1 MATRRKTSVQRLI
14 EARSRLFLSL
24 ALGIAVVFALP
35 ESLRLT
41 TRLVL
46 GWDLTTLS
54 YVLLTGHLIIKST
67 VENCRRRAALYDE
80 GDWIILLVTL
90 LGAAASFGAIIIEL
104 SASKAAGAPV
114 FITFTL
120 TAATVTLSWTFTHL
134 IFALHYA
141 NLYYRAD
148 AKGTH
153 GGLIFPGGREPDYRD
168 FLYYSF
174 VIACAAQT
182 ADVSTVTPA
191 MRRVTLIHCITAFAF
206 NSAILALMINITA
219 GLMS

>member
-1 MATRRKTSVQRLI
+1 MI
-14 EARSRLFLSL
+14 EARSRLFLSA
-24 ALGIAVVFALP
+24 ALGIATVFALP

-46 GWDLTTLS
+46 GWDLATFFYIT
-54 YVLLTGHLIIKST
+54 LTGHLIITST
-67 VENCRRRAALYDE
+67 VETCRRRAALYDE
-80 GDWIILLVTL
+80 GDWIILLATL
-90 LGAAASFGAIIIEL
+90 LGAIASFGAIIVEL

-114 FITFTL
+114 IITFTL
-120 TAATVTLSWTFTHL
+120 TAATVALSWAFTHL
-134 IFALHYA
+134 VFALHYA

-148 AKGTH
+148 AKGAH
-153 GGLIFPGGREPDYRD
+153 GGLIFPGGREPDYHD

-182 ADVSTVTPA
+182 ADVSTVTPD

-206 NSAILALMINITA
+206 NAAILALMINITA